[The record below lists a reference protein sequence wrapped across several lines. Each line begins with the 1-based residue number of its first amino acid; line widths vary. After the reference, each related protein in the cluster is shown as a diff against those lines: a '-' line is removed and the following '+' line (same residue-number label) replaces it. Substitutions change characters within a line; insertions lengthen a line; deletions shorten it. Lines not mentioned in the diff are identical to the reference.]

1 MSNNIKQKIIG
12 EHTEAQVLFVRYF
25 VAVLVDLIVLNLFE
39 EYWSA
44 VIIQSFTI
52 SLLTAILLQILLK
65 ITIKVEHKISIYFKS
80 KSKPVKILGYIVMY
94 IVLLIAKISILEAIN
109 LIFGDKVQ
117 FTGLWHGVIAFLTV
131 VIVMLTIE
139 QIVVKIYFALGVKK
153 IDNKININLNK

>member
-25 VAVLVDLIVLNLFE
+25 VAILVDLIVLNIFE

-44 VIIQSFTI
+44 VIIQSFSI
-52 SLLTAILLQILLK
+52 SLLTAILLQVLLK
-65 ITIKVEHKISIYFKS
+65 TTIKVEHKISIYFKT
-80 KSKPVKILGYIVMY
+80 KSKLVKILGYIVMY
-94 IVLLIAKISILEAIN
+94 IVLLIAKISILEAVH

-131 VIVMLTIE
+131 VLVMLTIE
-139 QIVVKIYFALGVKK
+139 QIVVKVYFTLGVKK
-153 IDNKININLNK
+153 IDNKINI

>member
-1 MSNNIKQKIIG
+1 MSNNITEKIIG
-12 EHTEAQVLFVRYF
+12 EHTEAQVLYVRYF
-25 VAVLVDLIVLNLFE
+25 VAILVDLIVLNIFE

-52 SLLTAILLQILLK
+52 SLLTAILLQVLLK
-65 ITIKVEHKISIYFKS
+65 ITLKIEHRISIYFKS
-80 KSKPVKILGYIVMY
+80 KSKPIKILGYIAMY

-139 QIVVKIYFALGVKK
+139 QIIIRIYFAFGVKT
-153 IDNKININLNK
+153 IDNKTNNN

>member
-12 EHTEAQVLFVRYF
+12 EHTETQVLFVRYF
-25 VAVLVDLIVLNLFE
+25 VAVLVDLIVLNIFE

-52 SLLTAILLQILLK
+52 SLFTAILLQILLK

-80 KSKPVKILGYIVMY
+80 KSKPVKIFGYIVMY
-94 IVLLIAKISILEAIN
+94 IVLLIAKISILEAVN
-109 LIFGDKVQ
+109 LIFGDRVQ

-139 QIVVKIYFALGVKK
+139 QIIVRIYFALGVKT
-153 IDNKININLNK
+153 IDNKIKD